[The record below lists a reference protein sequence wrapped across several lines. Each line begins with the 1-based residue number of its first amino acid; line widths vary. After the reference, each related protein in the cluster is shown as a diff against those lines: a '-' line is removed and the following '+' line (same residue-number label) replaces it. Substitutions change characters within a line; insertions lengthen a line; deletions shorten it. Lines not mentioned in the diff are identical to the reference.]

1 MAAAISI
8 GAITATDRIMSLLV
22 RRCASRMTRFRS
34 GTKSTAISATA
45 RLDGQL
51 AVLDA
56 VRLVG
61 LGAEPAMA
69 VRLVVL
75 VVPLQP
81 HDPAVALA
89 REHVG
94 PAAVDDPPGA
104 GDAHRAA

>member
-45 RLDGQL
+45 RLDGHL

-69 VRLVVL
+69 FPLVVL
-75 VVPLQP
+75 LVPPDPP
-81 HDPAVALA
+81 HPALA
-89 REHVG
+89 LAAHRVLRHPVYI
-94 PAAVDDPPGA
+94 PAA
-104 GDAHRAA
+104 